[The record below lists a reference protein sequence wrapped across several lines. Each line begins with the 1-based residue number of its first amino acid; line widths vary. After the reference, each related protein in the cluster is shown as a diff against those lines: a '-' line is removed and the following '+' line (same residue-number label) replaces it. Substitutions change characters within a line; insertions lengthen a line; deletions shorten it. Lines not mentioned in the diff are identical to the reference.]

1 MIGSTATRAMKTTMT
16 RKRTTWAAQI
26 AVVMLL
32 LATGTAP
39 ASSSL
44 LAGNSPRGKN
54 SLEGSFHRAWSSVS
68 AEGSRGWGEVC
79 TGSAADSVV
88 APNAG
93 GAVPKTGDLF
103 ERTFQTP
110 KGPVG
115 LLAETVV
122 EGDTLVLKDVVVYGE
137 GTTPLTGLTR
147 EALAAR
153 TQLIEEAKA
162 LGFKKLRIT
171 GQRIQSS
178 SSGNPG
184 HPIDITVDLTK

>member
-1 MIGSTATRAMKTTMT
+1 VGEG
-16 RKRTTWAAQI
+16 QI
-26 AVVMLL
+26 
-32 LATGTAP
+32 LAHNPTDCNGQQKFGFRDEAP
-39 ASSSL
+39 
-44 LAGNSPRGKN
+44 
-54 SLEGSFHRAWSSVS
+54 
-68 AEGSRGWGEVC
+68 
-79 TGSAADSVV
+79 T
-88 APNAG
+88 NAG
-93 GAVPKTGDLF
+93 QAVPKTGDLF

-115 LLAETVV
+115 FLAETVV

-153 TQLIEEAKA
+153 TQLMAEAKA

-171 GQRIQSS
+171 GQRVQSS

-184 HPIDITVDLTK
+184 HTIDVTLDLTK